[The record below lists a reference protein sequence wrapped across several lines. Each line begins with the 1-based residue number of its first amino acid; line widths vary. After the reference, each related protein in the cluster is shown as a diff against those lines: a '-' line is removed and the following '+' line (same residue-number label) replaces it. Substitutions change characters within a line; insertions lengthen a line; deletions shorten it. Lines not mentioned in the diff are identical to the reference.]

1 MYIGSLRMQ
10 CYELRTNTE
19 MHTRTCVPV
28 SLLLAWREHGVG
40 CVSSLLF
47 GKFPSR
53 RVCAAA
59 RANNRRLGIFVP
71 NVDSIPFWR
80 ERGVTFFL
88 MSSDH
93 SFIKQGANKLVA
105 DARGSF

>member
-1 MYIGSLRMQ
+1 MMDLTVALGATSAQQDVVI
-10 CYELRTNTE
+10 EAAE
-19 MHTRTCVPV
+19 
-28 SLLLAWREHGVG
+28 
-40 CVSSLLF
+40 
-47 GKFPSR
+47 K
-53 RVCAAA
+53 VCAAA

-71 NVDSIPFWR
+71 SVDSIPFWR

-93 SFIKQGANKLVA
+93 NFIKQGANKLVT